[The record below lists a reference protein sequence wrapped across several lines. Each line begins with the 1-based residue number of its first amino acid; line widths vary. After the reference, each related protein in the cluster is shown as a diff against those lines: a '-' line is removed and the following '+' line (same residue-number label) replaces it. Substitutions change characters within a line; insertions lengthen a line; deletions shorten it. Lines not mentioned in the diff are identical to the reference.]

1 MSNIVKFQRRVDNF
15 VNLTT
20 GYNTSRDHGVQTTWQ
35 IKGSKLTKALADDFH
50 ALHELAWK
58 ITDTGPLYG
67 LRKWIDYPKLED
79 DQKSAIEKVIRQ
91 TRFRDHLKRALIL
104 NNAYGAL
111 LYVVLNDGME
121 QDEPVNYERIRG
133 IDDIICIE
141 RGYIS
146 PIYSGRTLHHE
157 LYQIQTADEY
167 GQTRFVNVHK
177 SRLIR
182 FCGSTVSADWLLQN
196 DGWPPS
202 KLERAY
208 EPLRDLSMGYSL
220 LPNIVKDIIRDVVKL
235 QGLNELA
242 INDCD
247 TDQKAFNDRL
257 DAMFLA
263 QSMINKL
270 VLDKEDEYQR
280 QTTNI
285 SGVSDL
291 IRLLERRVVAVS
303 GLPHSYLLGESP
315 GSSIGGQSGESQD
328 RDLNKAVECYQEDE
342 IRPAIEQFMLFVE
355 PIVRV
360 ENIEFRFNPLSSQST
375 EQQANTLKAVS
386 DAVCKLVE
394 AGIIS
399 AAEAATVYEGN
410 EVRLIPVLDM
420 EAREAMAEL
429 ELNEPNEIEE
439 PEEPEEMEPED
450 GSEENGT
457 QTQSTAES
465 ES

>member
-35 IKGSKLTKALADDFH
+35 IKGSKLTKSLAEDFH

-79 DQKSAIEKVIRQ
+79 DQKTAIEKIVRQ

-111 LYVVLNDGME
+111 LYVVLNDGLE
-121 QDEPVNYERIRG
+121 QDEPVNYDRIRG

-157 LYQIQTADEY
+157 LYQIQTV
-167 GQTRFVNVHK
+167 GQFGESTFVNVHK

-285 SGVSDL
+285 TGVSDL
-291 IRLLERRVVAVS
+291 IRLLERRAVAAAN
-303 GLPHSYLLGESP
+303 LPHSFFLGESP

-360 ENIEFRFNPLSSQST
+360 QNIEFVFNPLSSQST

-420 EAREAMAEL
+420 EARAMMAEI
-429 ELNEPNEIEE
+429 EPPENETNEIE
-439 PEEPEEMEPED
+439 EPED
-450 GSEENGT
+450 GSEENGS
-457 QTQSTAES
+457 QTQSTAQS